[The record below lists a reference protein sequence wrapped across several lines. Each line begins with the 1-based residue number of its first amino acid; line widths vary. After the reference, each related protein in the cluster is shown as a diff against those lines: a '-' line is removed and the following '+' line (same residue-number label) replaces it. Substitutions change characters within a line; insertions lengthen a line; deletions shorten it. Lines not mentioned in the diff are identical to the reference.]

1 MPGEWKFICIQK
13 YFLKSPK
20 LIISCFLKVTQ
31 KTVKCHFARKNLW
44 LLFLLVSGVEQVRGR
59 LVAGARSL
67 ETSLKLFQFNWE
79 TAEAEASGK
88 MEIDK
93 KTDDQ

>member
-1 MPGEWKFICIQK
+1 MC
-13 YFLKSPK
+13 
-20 LIISCFLKVTQ
+20 
-31 KTVKCHFARKNLW
+31 
-44 LLFLLVSGVEQVRGR
+44 VRGGRGILFGNYLR
-59 LVAGARSL
+59 LSRQLENVNPKCEAALIRPL

>member
-1 MPGEWKFICIQK
+1 MPLCQK
-13 YFLKSPK
+13 EPMAVVFL
-20 LIISCFLKVTQ
+20 F
-31 KTVKCHFARKNLW
+31 
-44 LLFLLVSGVEQVRGR
+44 SGVEQVRGR
-59 LVAGARSL
+59 LVGGARSL